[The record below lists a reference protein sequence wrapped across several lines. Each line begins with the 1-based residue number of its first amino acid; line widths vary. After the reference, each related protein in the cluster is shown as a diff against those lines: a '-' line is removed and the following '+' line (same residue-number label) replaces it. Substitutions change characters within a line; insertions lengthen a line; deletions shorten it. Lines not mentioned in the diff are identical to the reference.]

1 MKRKLLPF
9 TAVISCLA
17 LVMFIATLGTLTV
30 LPPSVGAQDGIAY
43 ADEPSADHSVSMSI
57 SSQTP
62 IIGSAGSSTY
72 SLTVSITNNSQSAI
86 TTGTLRVSTNP
97 DMTFST
103 TSDMQQWA
111 EGSLDIWAS
120 GVIDRQEVSSIP
132 PGGSASV
139 SASGSIDDFP
149 LNEISSF
156 GARPI
161 LVRYTTDDGAVQV
174 DEHTFVTFDNGSS
187 STDSRTNTHVT
198 IAAPV
203 VAKSWTTD
211 TNKLN
216 DVLMQKEPND
226 ASSGSAAA
234 TQPSQTGG
242 INRMVASV
250 ISANLATGAQAAME
264 AAPSHSFL
272 SLVADPYCLSALA
285 GSAVATS
292 LLPPADADFTV
303 YAQSDADWGVAGITT
318 NSLSEAQ
325 ASSIATASSSA
336 TSPQAASR
344 TSRFV
349 AWQGKG
355 NWTAAALTAA
365 QQAGYTT
372 VVSLHGNTGTATS
385 TYHAV
390 THTITDQ
397 GSVGILNAESTLSSL
412 TSGNASSSAATA
424 ENSTAGR
431 ISRIIAQTSLG
442 SVTQVSDSN
451 SEAYSRLFIA
461 IDPSS
466 NCSDLDTVLSS
477 LESAHWVSWD
487 SFDTLIN
494 AAQNAQN
501 DAIVPADSGISPETS
516 DSTLAAAQSLAS
528 SHTEL
533 TRFFTS
539 VLAASDESNSS
550 TTSSSSSAAS
560 ATASASASASATAS
574 TSASASASSPA
585 AESSSPSATDDA
597 TGADSASG
605 NSASDD
611 SSNRAN
617 ATDSTTST
625 DSAASANS
633 ANSAASATSTGS
645 AASTNSTASA
655 APSPSPTATE
665 SGRRGNLDS
674 TLWQAQLEALHTAY
688 AVRTLDAALND
699 DGGTVND
706 AMGLADN
713 VLKLVHLQQPNSVV
727 MMSSTASLPVT
738 ITNNA
743 PFDVQVSVSARSGA
757 ASLAAS
763 GTDSVTIPAHS
774 EQQVTLTL
782 QAYSSGSTYVDLQ
795 LQDCHGDAVGGSII
809 VNVSNSL
816 RLNDALGNAI
826 IAIAAI
832 LAVGGLW
839 RQFHRK
845 PLQSEEA
852 VSSPATTSGG
862 NSGSGDNNGDGN
874 NDTDGNADGNS
885 NETRDAEKGADA

>member
-43 ADEPSADHSVSMSI
+43 ADEPSTDHSVNVSI

-120 GVIDRQEVSSIP
+120 GVINRQEVSSIP
-132 PGGSASV
+132 PGSSVSV

-161 LVRYTTDDGAVQV
+161 LVRYTTDDGTVQV

-211 TNKLN
+211 TSKLN

-250 ISANLATGAQAAME
+250 ISANLATGAQAAVE

-303 YAQSDADWGVAGITT
+303 YAQSDADWGAAGITT
-318 NSLSEAQ
+318 NSLSEAH

-412 TSGNASSSAATA
+412 ASGNASSSAATA

-516 DSTLAAAQSLAS
+516 NATLAAAQSLAA

-539 VLAASDESNSS
+539 VLAASDESDSS
-550 TTSSSSSAAS
+550 GSAASSSSSAAS
-560 ATASASASASATAS
+560 ATASASASDSATAS

-605 NSASDD
+605 NSSNSAS
-611 SSNRAN
+611 
-617 ATDSTTST
+617 ATDSTS
-625 DSAASANS
+625 SADSANS
-633 ANSAASATSTGS
+633 TAPTGATPSTTSTGS
-645 AASTNSTASA
+645 DSPTASA

-862 NSGSGDNNGDGN
+862 TSGSGGNNGDGSN
-874 NDTDGNADGNS
+874 NTGGNADGNS
-885 NETRDAEKGADA
+885 NETLDAEKGANA

>member
-17 LVMFIATLGTLTV
+17 LVMFIAMLGTLTV

-43 ADEPSADHSVSMSI
+43 ADEPSTDHSVSMSI

-250 ISANLATGAQAAME
+250 ISANLATGAQAAVE

-318 NSLSEAQ
+318 NSLSEAH

-412 TSGNASSSAATA
+412 ASGNASSSAATA

-516 DSTLAAAQSLAS
+516 DSTLAAAQSLAT

-539 VLAASDESNSS
+539 VLAASDESDSS
-550 TTSSSSSAAS
+550 TTSSSASSAAPS
-560 ATASASASASATAS
+560 TASASASASATAS

-585 AESSSPSATDDA
+585 TPSSSPSATDDA
-597 TGADSASG
+597 AGADSASG
-605 NSASDD
+605 DSSDSAS
-611 SSNRAN
+611 
-617 ATDSTTST
+617 ATDSTSPT
-625 DSAASANS
+625 D
-633 ANSAASATSTGS
+633 SAASATSTGS
-645 AASTNSTASA
+645 AASAASA

-665 SGRRGNLDS
+665 SGRGGNLDS

-699 DGGTVND
+699 NGGTVND

-795 LQDCHGDAVGGSII
+795 LQDCHGDAVGNSII

-832 LAVGGLW
+832 LAIGGLW

-862 NSGSGDNNGDGN
+862 TSGSGDNNGDGS
-874 NDTDGNADGNS
+874 NDTGGNADGNS
-885 NETRDAEKGADA
+885 NETHDAEKGADA

>member
-120 GVIDRQEVSSIP
+120 GVIDRQEVASIP
-132 PGGSASV
+132 PGSSVSV

-149 LNEISSF
+149 LNEITTF

-161 LVRYTTDDGAVQV
+161 LVRYTTDDGTVQV

-203 VAKSWTTD
+203 VAKSCTTD
-211 TNKLN
+211 TSKLN
-216 DVLMQKEPND
+216 DVLMQKEPD
-226 ASSGSAAA
+226 DVSSGSAAA

-250 ISANLATGAQAAME
+250 ISANLATGAQAAVE

-303 YAQSDADWGVAGITT
+303 YAQSDADWGAAGITT

-349 AWQGKG
+349 VWQGKG

-412 TSGNASSSAATA
+412 ASGNASSSAATA

-516 DSTLAAAQSLAS
+516 NTVLAAAQSLAS

-539 VLAASDESNSS
+539 VLAASDESDSS

-585 AESSSPSATDDA
+585 APSSSPSATDDA
-597 TGADSASG
+597 AGMDSTSG
-605 NSASDD
+605 NSSNSAS
-611 SSNRAN
+611 
-617 ATDSTTST
+617 ATDSTS
-625 DSAASANS
+625 SADSANS
-633 ANSAASATSTGS
+633 TAPTGATPSTTSTGS
-645 AASTNSTASA
+645 DSPTASA

-688 AVRTLDAALND
+688 AVRTLGAALND
-699 DGGTVND
+699 NGGTVND

-832 LAVGGLW
+832 LAIGGLW

-862 NSGSGDNNGDGN
+862 TSGSGGNNGDGS

>member
-250 ISANLATGAQAAME
+250 ISANLATGAQAAVE

-318 NSLSEAQ
+318 NSLSEAH

-516 DSTLAAAQSLAS
+516 DSTLAAAQSLAA

-539 VLAASDESNSS
+539 VLAASDESDSS
-550 TTSSSSSAAS
+550 TTSSSASSAAPS
-560 ATASASASASATAS
+560 TASASASASATAS

-585 AESSSPSATDDA
+585 TPSSSPSATDDA
-597 TGADSASG
+597 AGADSASG
-605 NSASDD
+605 DSSDSAS
-611 SSNRAN
+611 
-617 ATDSTTST
+617 ATDSTSPT
-625 DSAASANS
+625 D
-633 ANSAASATSTGS
+633 SAASATSTGS
-645 AASTNSTASA
+645 AASAASA
-655 APSPSPTATE
+655 APSPSSTATE

-699 DGGTVND
+699 NGGTVND

-743 PFDVQVSVSARSGA
+743 PFDVQVSVNARSGA
-757 ASLAAS
+757 ASLAV

-832 LAVGGLW
+832 LAIGGLW

-862 NSGSGDNNGDGN
+862 TSGSGDNNGDGS
-874 NDTDGNADGNS
+874 NDTGGNADGNS
-885 NETRDAEKGADA
+885 NETHDAEKGADA

>member
-43 ADEPSADHSVSMSI
+43 ADEPSADHSVNVSI

-132 PGGSASV
+132 PGGSVSV

-211 TNKLN
+211 TSKLN
-216 DVLMQKEPND
+216 DVLMQKEPD
-226 ASSGSAAA
+226 DVSSGSAAA

-250 ISANLATGAQAAME
+250 ISANLATGAQAAVE

-303 YAQSDADWGVAGITT
+303 YAQSDADWGAAGITT

-494 AAQNAQN
+494 AAKNAQN

-539 VLAASDESNSS
+539 VLAASDESDSS

-574 TSASASASSPA
+574 TSASASALSPA

-605 NSASDD
+605 NSASED
-611 SSNRAN
+611 SSNSAN
-617 ATDSTTST
+617 ATDSTSSADST
-625 DSAASANS
+625 DSAVSAVSTDSANS
-633 ANSAASATSTGS
+633 AT
-645 AASTNSTASA
+645 SA

-688 AVRTLDAALND
+688 AVRTLGAALND
-699 DGGTVND
+699 NGGTVND

-816 RLNDALGNAI
+816 RLNDALGNAT

-832 LAVGGLW
+832 LAIGGLW

-862 NSGSGDNNGDGN
+862 TSGSGGNNGDGSN
-874 NDTDGNADGNS
+874 NTGGNADGNS

>member
-120 GVIDRQEVSSIP
+120 GVIDRQEVASIP
-132 PGGSASV
+132 PGSSVSV

-211 TNKLN
+211 TSKLN
-216 DVLMQKEPND
+216 DVLMQKESD
-226 ASSGSAAA
+226 DVSSGSAAA

-250 ISANLATGAQAAME
+250 ISANLATGAQAAVE

-303 YAQSDADWGVAGITT
+303 YAQSDADWGAAGITT

-349 AWQGKG
+349 VWQGKG

-372 VVSLHGNTGTATS
+372 VMSLHGNTGTATS

-412 TSGNASSSAATA
+412 ASGNASSSAATA

-516 DSTLAAAQSLAS
+516 NTVLAAAQSLAS

-539 VLAASDESNSS
+539 VLAASDESDSAS
-550 TTSSSSSAAS
+550 TSSSSSAAS

-605 NSASDD
+605 NSASED
-611 SSNRAN
+611 SSNSAN

-633 ANSAASATSTGS
+633 AASATSTGS
-645 AASTNSTASA
+645 AASTNSAASA

-688 AVRTLDAALND
+688 AVRTLGAALND
-699 DGGTVND
+699 NGGTVND

-832 LAVGGLW
+832 LAIGGLW

-862 NSGSGDNNGDGN
+862 TSGSGGNNGDGS

>member
-216 DVLMQKEPND
+216 EVLMQKESND

-234 TQPSQTGG
+234 THPSQTGS

-250 ISANLATGAQAAME
+250 ISANLATGAQAAVE

-272 SLVADPYCLSALA
+272 SLVADPYCLSALV

-303 YAQSDADWGVAGITT
+303 YAQSDADWGAAGITT

-325 ASSIATASSSA
+325 ASSIATAASSA

-516 DSTLAAAQSLAS
+516 NATLAAAQSLAA

-539 VLAASDESNSS
+539 VLAASDESDSS
-550 TTSSSSSAAS
+550 GSAASSSSSAAS
-560 ATASASASASATAS
+560 ATASASASDSATAS

-597 TGADSASG
+597 AGMDSTSG
-605 NSASDD
+605 NSSNSAS
-611 SSNRAN
+611 
-617 ATDSTTST
+617 ATDSTS
-625 DSAASANS
+625 SADSANS
-633 ANSAASATSTGS
+633 TAPTSATPSTTSTGS
-645 AASTNSTASA
+645 DSPTASA

-688 AVRTLDAALND
+688 AVRTLGAALND
-699 DGGTVND
+699 NGGTVND

-832 LAVGGLW
+832 LAIGGLW

-862 NSGSGDNNGDGN
+862 TSGSGGNNGDGSN
-874 NDTDGNADGNS
+874 NTGGNADGNS

>member
-211 TNKLN
+211 TSKLN

-250 ISANLATGAQAAME
+250 ISANLATGAQAAVE

-303 YAQSDADWGVAGITT
+303 YAQSDADWGAAGITT
-318 NSLSEAQ
+318 NSLSEAH

-336 TSPQAASR
+336 SSPQAASR

-494 AAQNAQN
+494 AAKNAQN

-516 DSTLAAAQSLAS
+516 DSTLAAAQSLAA

-539 VLAASDESNSS
+539 VLAASDESDSS
-550 TTSSSSSAAS
+550 TTSSSAAPS
-560 ATASASASASATAS
+560 TASASASASATAS
-574 TSASASASSPA
+574 TSASASASSPVA
-585 AESSSPSATDDA
+585 PSSSPSATDDA
-597 TGADSASG
+597 TGADSTSG
-605 NSASDD
+605 NSSNSAS
-611 SSNRAN
+611 
-617 ATDSTTST
+617 ATDSTS
-625 DSAASANS
+625 SADSANS
-633 ANSAASATSTGS
+633 TAPTGATPSTTSTGS
-645 AASTNSTASA
+645 DSPTASA
-655 APSPSPTATE
+655 APSPSSTATK

-699 DGGTVND
+699 NGGTVND

-862 NSGSGDNNGDGN
+862 TSGSGGNNGDGSN
-874 NDTDGNADGNS
+874 NTGGNS

>member
-43 ADEPSADHSVSMSI
+43 ADEPSADHSVNVSI

-132 PGGSASV
+132 PGSSVSV

-187 STDSRTNTHVT
+187 STDSHTNTHVT

-211 TNKLN
+211 TSKLN

-226 ASSGSAAA
+226 VSSGSAAA

-250 ISANLATGAQAAME
+250 ISANLATGAQAAVE

-303 YAQSDADWGVAGITT
+303 YAQSDADWGAAGITT

-372 VVSLHGNTGTATS
+372 IVSLHGNTGTATS

-516 DSTLAAAQSLAS
+516 NATLAAAQSLAA

-539 VLAASDESNSS
+539 VVAASNESDSS

-560 ATASASASASATAS
+560 STASASASASATAS

-585 AESSSPSATDDA
+585 AESSSPSATDDV

-605 NSASDD
+605 NSASED
-611 SSNRAN
+611 SSDSAS
-617 ATDSTTST
+617 ATDSTSSA
-625 DSAASANS
+625 DSAAS

-645 AASTNSTASA
+645 AASTNSAASA

-688 AVRTLDAALND
+688 AVRTLGAALND
-699 DGGTVND
+699 NGGTVND

-832 LAVGGLW
+832 LAIGGLW

-862 NSGSGDNNGDGN
+862 TSGSGGNNGDGSN
-874 NDTDGNADGNS
+874 NTGGNADGNS

>member
-120 GVIDRQEVSSIP
+120 GVIDRQEVASIP
-132 PGGSASV
+132 PGSSVSV

-149 LNEISSF
+149 LNEITTF

-161 LVRYTTDDGAVQV
+161 LVRYTTDDGTVQV

-211 TNKLN
+211 TSKLN
-216 DVLMQKEPND
+216 DVLMQKEPD
-226 ASSGSAAA
+226 DVSSGSAAA

-250 ISANLATGAQAAME
+250 ISANLATGAQAAVE

-303 YAQSDADWGVAGITT
+303 YAQSDADWGAAGITT

-349 AWQGKG
+349 VWQGKG

-412 TSGNASSSAATA
+412 ASGNASSSAATA

-516 DSTLAAAQSLAS
+516 NTVLAAAQSLAS

-539 VLAASDESNSS
+539 VLAASDESDSS

-585 AESSSPSATDDA
+585 APSSSPSATDDA
-597 TGADSASG
+597 AGMDSTSG
-605 NSASDD
+605 NSSNSAS
-611 SSNRAN
+611 
-617 ATDSTTST
+617 ATDSTS
-625 DSAASANS
+625 SADSANS
-633 ANSAASATSTGS
+633 TAPTGATPSTTSTGS
-645 AASTNSTASA
+645 DSPTASA

-688 AVRTLDAALND
+688 AVRTLGAALND
-699 DGGTVND
+699 NGGTVND

-832 LAVGGLW
+832 LAIGGLW

-862 NSGSGDNNGDGN
+862 TSGSGGNNGDGS